1 MSQKDFMRCKAAYT
15 ITIVISVM
23 IATVK
28 AFAAD
33 LTVVYPQ
40 VKEPYNQI
48 FEQII
53 SGIEHQ
59 QQDGLQLYPID
70 SGSPLDN
77 IAKKLSRD
85 PTNLVIALGKSG
97 YQVAQQI
104 QQTNSVV
111 VSALPLQP
119 AGIAGISLLTDPKV
133 LFTSLKMLAPAIKK
147 VHVVYTNSSR
157 WLIQIAIAQ
166 ASDFGIEVIAD
177 EVKDLKDAVNTY
189 QDLLQNIDPTSDAV
203 WLPFDPITAN
213 EQVILPQ
220 VLELA
225 WERNIV
231 LFSSKPEHAKRGA
244 LFSTF
249 PDHFELGRE
258 LVILVH
264 QLQQGKTA
272 ITVVPLQKVQLA
284 VNLRTAAHIGM
295 EYKQDVLRQ
304 IPITFR

>member
-1 MSQKDFMRCKAAYT
+1 MRRKAAYT
-15 ITIVISVM
+15 ISILISAM
-23 IATVK
+23 MATAK
-28 AFAAD
+28 LLAAD

-40 VKEPYNQI
+40 VKAPYNEI

-53 SGIEHQ
+53 RGIEHQ
-59 QQDGLQLYPID
+59 QQDGLQLYPLD
-70 SGSPLDN
+70 GKSPLEN
-77 IAKKLSRD
+77 TAKELSRD
-85 PTNLVIALGKSG
+85 PANLVIALGKSG

-104 QQTNSVV
+104 QHTNNVV

-119 AGIAGISLLTDPKV
+119 AGLAGISLLTDPKV

-147 VHVVYTNSSR
+147 VHVVYSDPSR
-157 WLIQIAIAQ
+157 WMIQIAVAQ
-166 ASDFGIEVIAD
+166 ASDFGIEVISE
-177 EVKDLKDAVNTY
+177 EVKDLKDAVKTY
-189 QDLLQNIDPTSDAV
+189 QDLLQNIDPASNAV
-203 WLPFDPITAN
+203 WLPFDAITAN

-258 LVILVH
+258 LVILVQ
-264 QLQQGKTA
+264 QLQQGKVAT
-272 ITVVPLQKVQLA
+272 TVVPLQQVQLA
-284 VNLRTAAHIGM
+284 VNLRTAAHLGM
-295 EYKQDVLRQ
+295 EYKQEVLRQ

>member
-1 MSQKDFMRCKAAYT
+1 MRCKAAYT
-15 ITIVISVM
+15 ISILIPAM
-23 IATVK
+23 MATAK
-28 AFAAD
+28 LLAAD

-40 VKEPYNQI
+40 VKAPYNEI

-53 SGIEHQ
+53 RGIEHQ
-59 QQDGLQLYPID
+59 QQDGLQLYPLD
-70 SGSPLDN
+70 GKSPLEN
-77 IAKKLSRD
+77 TAKELSRD
-85 PTNLVIALGKSG
+85 PSNLVIALGKSG
-97 YQVAQQI
+97 YQVAQKI
-104 QQTNSVV
+104 QQTNNVV

-119 AGIAGISLLTDPKV
+119 AGLAGISLLTDPKV

-147 VHVVYTNSSR
+147 VHVVYSDPSR
-157 WLIQIAIAQ
+157 WMIQIAVAQ
-166 ASDFGIEVIAD
+166 ASDFGIEVIAE
-177 EVKDLKDAVNTY
+177 EVKDLKDAVKTY
-189 QDLLQNIDPTSDAV
+189 QDLLQNIDPASNAV
-203 WLPFDPITAN
+203 WLPFDAITAN

-258 LVILVH
+258 LVILVQ
-264 QLQQGKTA
+264 QLQQGKA
-272 ITVVPLQKVQLA
+272 AATVVPLQQVQLA
-284 VNLRTAAHIGM
+284 VNLRTAAHLGM
-295 EYKQDVLRQ
+295 EYKQEVLRQ

>member
-1 MSQKDFMRCKAAYT
+1 MRRKAAYT
-15 ITIVISVM
+15 ISILISAM
-23 IATVK
+23 MTTAK
-28 AFAAD
+28 PLAAD

-40 VKEPYNQI
+40 VKAPYNEI

-53 SGIEHQ
+53 RGIEHQ
-59 QQDGLQLYPID
+59 QQDGLQLYPLD
-70 SGSPLDN
+70 GKSPLEN
-77 IAKKLSRD
+77 TAKELSRD

-104 QQTNSVV
+104 QHTNSVV

-147 VHVVYTNSSR
+147 VHVVYTDSSR
-157 WLIQIAIAQ
+157 WMIQIAVAQ
-166 ASDFGIEVIAD
+166 ASDFGIEVMAV
-177 EVKDLKDAVNTY
+177 EVKDLKDAVKTY
-189 QDLLQNIDPTSDAV
+189 QDLLQNIDPASNAV
-203 WLPFDPITAN
+203 WLPFDAITAN

-258 LVILVH
+258 LVILVQ
-264 QLQQGKTA
+264 QLQQGKA
-272 ITVVPLQKVQLA
+272 AATVIPLQQVQLA
-284 VNLRTAAHIGM
+284 VNLRTAAHLGM
-295 EYKQDVLRQ
+295 EYKQEVLRQ

>member
-1 MSQKDFMRCKAAYT
+1 MRRKAAYT
-15 ITIVISVM
+15 ISILISAM
-23 IATVK
+23 MTTAK
-28 AFAAD
+28 PLAAD

-40 VKEPYNQI
+40 VKAPYNEI

-53 SGIEHQ
+53 RGIEHQ
-59 QQDGLQLYPID
+59 QQDGLQLYPLD
-70 SGSPLDN
+70 GKSPLEN
-77 IAKKLSRD
+77 TAKELSRD

-104 QQTNSVV
+104 QHTNSVV

-147 VHVVYTNSSR
+147 VHVVYTDSSR
-157 WLIQIAIAQ
+157 WMIQIAAAQ
-166 ASDFGIEVIAD
+166 ASDFGIEVMAV
-177 EVKDLKDAVNTY
+177 EVKDLKDAVKTY
-189 QDLLQNIDPTSDAV
+189 QDLLQNIDPASNAV
-203 WLPFDPITAN
+203 WLPFDAITAN

-258 LVILVH
+258 LVILVQ
-264 QLQQGKTA
+264 QLQQGKA
-272 ITVVPLQKVQLA
+272 AATVIPLQQVQLA
-284 VNLRTAAHIGM
+284 VNLRTAAHLGM
-295 EYKQDVLRQ
+295 EYKQEVLRQ

>member
-1 MSQKDFMRCKAAYT
+1 MRRKAAYT
-15 ITIVISVM
+15 ISILISAIM
-23 IATVK
+23 ATVK
-28 AFAAD
+28 PLAAD

-40 VKEPYNQI
+40 VKAPYNEI

-53 SGIEHQ
+53 RGIEHQ
-59 QQDGLQLYPID
+59 QQDGLQLYPLD
-70 SGSPLDN
+70 GKSPLAN
-77 IAKKLSRD
+77 TAKELSRD

-147 VHVVYTNSSR
+147 VHVVYSESSR
-157 WLIQIAIAQ
+157 WLIQIAVAQ
-166 ASDFGIEVIAD
+166 AAAFGIEVIAE
-177 EVKDLKDAVNTY
+177 EVKDLKDAVKTY
-189 QDLLQNIDPTSDAV
+189 QDLLQNIDPASNAV
-203 WLPFDPITAN
+203 WLPFDAITAN

-258 LVILVH
+258 LVILVQ
-264 QLQQGKTA
+264 QLQQGTA
-272 ITVVPLQKVQLA
+272 AATVVPLQQVQLA
-284 VNLRTAAHIGM
+284 VNLRTAAHLGM
-295 EYKQDVLRQ
+295 EYKQEVLRQ

>member
-1 MSQKDFMRCKAAYT
+1 MRRKAAYT
-15 ITIVISVM
+15 ISILISAMMAV
-23 IATVK
+23 AK
-28 AFAAD
+28 PLAAD

-40 VKEPYNQI
+40 VKAPYNEI

-53 SGIEHQ
+53 RGIEHQ
-59 QQDGLQLYPID
+59 QQDGLQLYPLD
-70 SGSPLDN
+70 GKSPLEN
-77 IAKKLSRD
+77 TAKELSRD

-119 AGIAGISLLTDPKV
+119 GGIAGISLLTDPKV

-147 VHVVYTNSSR
+147 VHVVHTDTSR
-157 WLIQIAIAQ
+157 WLIQIAVAQ
-166 ASDFGIEVIAD
+166 APDFGIEVIPE
-177 EVKDLKDAVNTY
+177 EVKDLKDAVKTY
-189 QDLLQNIDPTSDAV
+189 QDLLQSIDPASNAV
-203 WLPFDPITAN
+203 WLPFDAITAN

-258 LVILVH
+258 LVILVQ
-264 QLQQGKTA
+264 QLQQGKA
-272 ITVVPLQKVQLA
+272 AATVVPLQKVQLA
-284 VNLRTAAHIGM
+284 VNLRTAAHLGM
-295 EYKQDVLRQ
+295 EYKQEVLRQ

>member
-1 MSQKDFMRCKAAYT
+1 MRRKAAYT
-15 ITIVISVM
+15 ISMLISAM
-23 IATVK
+23 MAMAK
-28 AFAAD
+28 PLAAD

-40 VKEPYNQI
+40 VKAPYNEI

-53 SGIEHQ
+53 RGIEHQ
-59 QQDGLQLYPID
+59 QQDGLQLYPLD
-70 SGSPLDN
+70 GKSPLEN
-77 IAKKLSRD
+77 TAKELSRD
-85 PTNLVIALGKSG
+85 PTKLVIALGKSG
-97 YQVAQQI
+97 YQVAQKI

-147 VHVVYTNSSR
+147 VHVVYSDSSR
-157 WLIQIAIAQ
+157 WLIQIAVAQ
-166 ASDFGIEVIAD
+166 AADFGIEVIAA
-177 EVKDLKDAVNTY
+177 EVKDLRDAVTTY
-189 QDLLQNIDPTSDAV
+189 QDLLQNIDPASNAV
-203 WLPFDPITAN
+203 WLPFDAITAN

-258 LVILVH
+258 LVILVQ
-264 QLQQGKTA
+264 QLQQGKA
-272 ITVVPLQKVQLA
+272 AATVIPLQQVQLA

-295 EYKQDVLRQ
+295 EYKQEVLRQ

>member
-1 MSQKDFMRCKAAYT
+1 MRRKAAYT
-15 ITIVISVM
+15 ISILISAM
-23 IATVK
+23 MATAK
-28 AFAAD
+28 LLAAD

-40 VKEPYNQI
+40 VKAPYNEI

-53 SGIEHQ
+53 RGIEHQ
-59 QQDGLQLYPID
+59 QQDGLQLYPLD
-70 SGSPLDN
+70 GKSPLEN
-77 IAKKLSRD
+77 TAKELSRD
-85 PTNLVIALGKSG
+85 PANLVIALGKSG

-104 QQTNSVV
+104 QHTNNVV

-119 AGIAGISLLTDPKV
+119 AGLAGISLLTDPKV

-147 VHVVYTNSSR
+147 VHVVYSDPSR
-157 WLIQIAIAQ
+157 WMIQIAVAQ
-166 ASDFGIEVIAD
+166 ASDFGIEVIAE
-177 EVKDLKDAVNTY
+177 EVKDLKDAVKTY
-189 QDLLQNIDPTSDAV
+189 QDLLQNIDPASNAV
-203 WLPFDPITAN
+203 WLPFDAITAN

-258 LVILVH
+258 LVILVQ
-264 QLQQGKTA
+264 QLQQGKVAT
-272 ITVVPLQKVQLA
+272 TVVPLQQVQLA
-284 VNLRTAAHIGM
+284 VNLRTAAHLGM
-295 EYKQDVLRQ
+295 EYKQEVLRQ

>member
-1 MSQKDFMRCKAAYT
+1 MRRKAAYT
-15 ITIVISVM
+15 ISILISAM
-23 IATVK
+23 MATAK
-28 AFAAD
+28 LLAAD

-40 VKEPYNQI
+40 VKAPYNEI

-53 SGIEHQ
+53 RGIEHQ
-59 QQDGLQLYPID
+59 QQDGLQLYPLD
-70 SGSPLDN
+70 GKSPLEN
-77 IAKKLSRD
+77 TAKELSRD
-85 PTNLVIALGKSG
+85 PANLVIALGKSG

-104 QQTNSVV
+104 QHTNNVV

-119 AGIAGISLLTDPKV
+119 AGLAGISLLTDPKV

-147 VHVVYTNSSR
+147 VHVVYSDPSR
-157 WLIQIAIAQ
+157 WMIQIAVAQ
-166 ASDFGIEVIAD
+166 ASDFGIEVIAE
-177 EVKDLKDAVNTY
+177 EVKDLKDAVKTY
-189 QDLLQNIDPTSDAV
+189 QDLLQNIDPASNAV
-203 WLPFDPITAN
+203 WLPFDAITAN

-258 LVILVH
+258 LVILVQ
-264 QLQQGKTA
+264 QLQQGKA
-272 ITVVPLQKVQLA
+272 AATVVPLQQVQLA
-284 VNLRTAAHIGM
+284 VNLRTAAHLGM
-295 EYKQDVLRQ
+295 EYKQEVLRQ